1 MQKNNK
7 ILSEAFTFDDVLLQ
21 PAYSDILPSQVDVSS
36 YLTKNIKLNIPLI
49 SSPMDTVTESSL
61 AIAIALK
68 GGMGIIH
75 KNMTIDDQ
83 VKEVKKVKR
92 SQSTI
97 IKDPVT
103 LNKNSTVKDALQIMK
118 KNKIGGIP
126 IVDENNY
133 LHGIVTNR
141 DIRFH
146 KDLKVKLSKIMTSEN
161 LITAQNDTDL
171 FKAEQ
176 LLKKHKIEKLPI
188 VNTKNILVGLVTYKD
203 ILKNKSMPDA
213 CKDRFGRL
221 RVGAAIGNEL
231 DYEKRLNKLI
241 GQGVDVIVIDTAH
254 AHSKSVIS
262 LCKKIKKN
270 YEIDLIVGNV
280 ATASAVKDLV
290 SAGADAIKVGI
301 GPGSICTTRII
312 AGVGVPQLSA
322 IIECSK
328 GLKESKIPLIADGG
342 IRFSGDIVK
351 AISAGANVV
360 MIGSLLAGTK
370 ETPGE
375 IILYEGRKYKT
386 YRGMGSVEAM
396 EKGARDR
403 YFQQNEKDKN
413 KLVPEGI
420 VGRVPFKGDASEVL
434 YQLVGGLKSGMGY
447 TGSKD
452 INNLKANT
460 KFVKISNA
468 ASIEGHPHN
477 INITREAPNY
487 SKN

>member
-403 YFQQNEKDKN
+403 YFQQNEKEKN

-452 INNLKANT
+452 INNLKVNT